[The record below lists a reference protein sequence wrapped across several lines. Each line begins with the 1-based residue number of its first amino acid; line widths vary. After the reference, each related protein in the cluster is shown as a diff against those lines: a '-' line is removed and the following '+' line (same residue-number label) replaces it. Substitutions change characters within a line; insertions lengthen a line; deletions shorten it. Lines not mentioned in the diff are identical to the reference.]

1 MAYGNKNNCATD
13 SRTIRTL
20 GSGETLGKPTPNDNM
35 QWNLESNEIQVKSI
49 IAGSGCT
56 VSSTDTEL
64 KITFDLDLY
73 TLLTN
78 TGITSACGESID
90 FEKLYGCSATGLYLL
105 NNRENS
111 AGIFIQ
117 DSSGN
122 VGIGTI
128 TPTAKL
134 QVSGSSIL
142 GASAGHTITFNA
154 SSAAVPNGLTFG
166 ANTFVIDE
174 TNGRVGVGVSSPTV
188 ELDVKGKIL
197 LGSASNLLI
206 EDGKIG
212 TISSGGLTLSAA
224 ANIVLDAGGGSV
236 VLKDN
241 ASTFLNIQNS
251 AAANVSLDAPGS
263 ITLDTSSGN
272 IIIKEASVKAL
283 DIRTSAATKVTF
295 KAPGDI
301 VFAASG
307 GNVLINDN
315 STSQATIFDF
325 DADSSKLTIY
335 DDAVNSDKFQ
345 ISVNASGQTTL
356 GTTHTAGTDGDIV
369 LDADGDIWLDALSG
383 SNAHVIFKKDG
394 STIVD
399 VVLSNSATVFDAVSD
414 IILDA
419 AGANVKFKSNSA
431 AIFDF
436 DIANNTMKIMHSADT
451 GDMFKV
457 QVVSAGATTISTIDD
472 DGTAGNL
479 TLDVDGDVIIDA
491 DGGNVTFKDDGTT
504 IFDVIYN
511 GATSFTIDA
520 PGDMILDLGGGDATL
535 KKNGTTFGA
544 LVESSNELVIKSG
557 TTPTTAITMTGAN
570 VAIAGNLTV
579 NGTTTTINS
588 TTTTVDDPI
597 MTLGGDTSAASD
609 DNKDRGIEFKYHNGT
624 GPQVGFFGYDDSL
637 NVFTAFTSATNSSE
651 VFAGTLGDA
660 RFDQVILNTIASMS
674 AAADITIDAGADII
688 LDADGANIIFKDN
701 SVTTLDIT
709 NSGAAAVVFD
719 APGNIVFDTPQNSGA
734 IILKTANSAA
744 ILSIS
749 NSGPAS
755 VVFDAPGSIVFDAD
769 GAIVRIKDAGITT
782 LDIGNSGASTV
793 VFDAPGNIVLDA
805 DGGEIILKDGGS
817 KKATL
822 ELTNSLRIA
831 TASGNLTLDAVGDII
846 LDADG
851 ANIILKDASVATLDI
866 TNSGASAVIF
876 DAPGNIVFDT
886 PQNSGAVILKTLG
899 SAAILS
905 ISNSGPAAVIFDAPG
920 NIVLDTP
927 QNSGAVI
934 LKTLGSAAILSI
946 SNSGPASVVF
956 DAPGNIVFDTS
967 QNSGAVIL
975 KTLGS
980 AAILSISNSG
990 PAAVIFD
997 APGNIV
1003 LDADG
1008 GIIRVK
1014 DNGATTLDIGNS
1026 GASTVVFDA
1035 PGNIVLDADGGI
1047 VRVKDNAVTTLDIAN
1062 SGASTVIFDAP
1073 GSIVLDVATNTGTV
1087 SFKHNGSAANIM
1099 LDPANSKIHLKNT
1112 TSAGG
1117 YILFGNSGGSPGF
1130 RLGSAGGLQFKNS
1143 GGAWANVVPA
1153 SAAIIG
1159 ATNGADN
1166 RLATFTSAAGLNGE
1180 ANLTFDGTDATIAGV
1195 GKLQFRDTASYIHSN
1210 DTNDLTVV
1218 AVDFTLDAGGD
1229 IILDADGGSV
1239 LIKDGNA
1246 GTILDIANSG
1256 ASTVVFDAT
1265 GQIIF
1270 DAGEAGILFKEAGS
1284 AAGMFF
1290 DIAKRKIHISPTAS
1304 AGGYLMFGTS
1314 GGAPGFR
1321 LSSVGA
1327 IQLKNSGGAWSN
1339 IVPASAA
1346 IIGATNGADNRIATF
1361 TSAAGLNGEA
1371 TLTFDGTDLLVTGV
1385 GKLAVGDSGTYINQ
1399 SSDASLE
1406 IVSDGL
1412 VRIDAGT
1419 EIVLDSD
1426 SGNVRILD
1434 AGVEALNIRNSG
1446 AAAVIF
1452 DAPGNIVLD
1461 TSQNSGA
1468 VILKTLGSAAIL
1480 SISNSGPAAVIFDAP
1495 GNIVFDTP
1503 QNSGAVI
1510 LKTLGSAA
1518 ILSISN
1524 SGPAS
1529 VVFDVTT
1536 KLIIDTTEGVRF
1548 KDNGSAT
1555 NMLIEPK
1562 TKKLYLGNT
1571 ASAGGYLLFGNSGGS
1586 PGLRKGSAG
1595 HIQFRTTHGGVWTN
1609 VYNSSGG
1616 VAQANA
1622 SNNRVVTSVDADNI
1636 NAEANL
1642 TFDGTDAKIAGVGKL
1657 QFRDTTSYIHSN
1669 DTNDL
1674 TVVATD
1680 LTLNLGNNLA
1690 VNVDGGVFSVLDD
1703 AQLMLDV
1710 THSAGASTT
1719 LLAGATRMFLATSAV
1734 GNRTIVDS
1742 HGGLITPALSIG
1754 RDMLQSMYGVSLS
1767 GSGGNQS
1774 GSYEIVSY
1782 NGANSQG
1789 SFIEFKRTRSTTLGA
1804 PLTSAGT
1811 IVLADDVLGGIRFK
1825 GSDGTSAADSA
1836 FVTFAEILAKA
1847 DGGTSAGA
1855 APGKL
1860 EFKLTPA
1867 AAKVPAVAMALMED
1881 GVLKLPT
1888 PGTGGLRIAT
1898 ATAGSVDIQT
1908 SQTISANGRSFKLTI
1923 TTHAAIDDGTRSVE
1937 ITVQNDKVLGSD
1949 DLIIMNM
1956 VSANAAGII
1965 PLVYNVTTG
1974 AFKLK
1979 ILNHSGSQLSG
1990 DSVLV
1995 FRGMVINDGT

>member
-1 MAYGNKNNCATD
+1 M
-13 SRTIRTL
+13 
-20 GSGETLGKPTPNDNM
+20 
-35 QWNLESNEIQVKSI
+35 
-49 IAGSGCT
+49 
-56 VSSTDTEL
+56 
-64 KITFDLDLY
+64 
-73 TLLTN
+73 
-78 TGITSACGESID
+78 
-90 FEKLYGCSATGLYLL
+90 
-105 NNRENS
+105 
-111 AGIFIQ
+111 
-117 DSSGN
+117 
-122 VGIGTI
+122 
-128 TPTAKL
+128 
-134 QVSGSSIL
+134 
-142 GASAGHTITFNA
+142 
-154 SSAAVPNGLTFG
+154 
-166 ANTFVIDE
+166 
-174 TNGRVGVGVSSPTV
+174 
-188 ELDVKGKIL
+188 
-197 LGSASNLLI
+197 
-206 EDGKIG
+206 
-212 TISSGGLTLSAA
+212 
-224 ANIVLDAGGGSV
+224 
-236 VLKDN
+236 
-241 ASTFLNIQNS
+241 
-251 AAANVSLDAPGS
+251 
-263 ITLDTSSGN
+263 
-272 IIIKEASVKAL
+272 
-283 DIRTSAATKVTF
+283 
-295 KAPGDI
+295 
-301 VFAASG
+301 
-307 GNVLINDN
+307 
-315 STSQATIFDF
+315 
-325 DADSSKLTIY
+325 
-335 DDAVNSDKFQ
+335 
-345 ISVNASGQTTL
+345 
-356 GTTHTAGTDGDIV
+356 
-369 LDADGDIWLDALSG
+369 
-383 SNAHVIFKKDG
+383 
-394 STIVD
+394 
-399 VVLSNSATVFDAVSD
+399 
-414 IILDA
+414 
-419 AGANVKFKSNSA
+419 
-431 AIFDF
+431 
-436 DIANNTMKIMHSADT
+436 
-451 GDMFKV
+451 
-457 QVVSAGATTISTIDD
+457 
-472 DGTAGNL
+472 
-479 TLDVDGDVIIDA
+479 
-491 DGGNVTFKDDGTT
+491 
-504 IFDVIYN
+504 
-511 GATSFTIDA
+511 
-520 PGDMILDLGGGDATL
+520 
-535 KKNGTTFGA
+535 
-544 LVESSNELVIKSG
+544 
-557 TTPTTAITMTGAN
+557 
-570 VAIAGNLTV
+570 
-579 NGTTTTINS
+579 
-588 TTTTVDDPI
+588 
-597 MTLGGDTSAASD
+597 
-609 DNKDRGIEFKYHNGT
+609 
-624 GPQVGFFGYDDSL
+624 
-637 NVFTAFTSATNSSE
+637 
-651 VFAGTLGDA
+651 
-660 RFDQVILNTIASMS
+660 
-674 AAADITIDAGADII
+674 
-688 LDADGANIIFKDN
+688 
-701 SVTTLDIT
+701 
-709 NSGAAAVVFD
+709 
-719 APGNIVFDTPQNSGA
+719 
-734 IILKTANSAA
+734 
-744 ILSIS
+744 
-749 NSGPAS
+749 
-755 VVFDAPGSIVFDAD
+755 
-769 GAIVRIKDAGITT
+769 
-782 LDIGNSGASTV
+782 
-793 VFDAPGNIVLDA
+793 
-805 DGGEIILKDGGS
+805 
-817 KKATL
+817 
-822 ELTNSLRIA
+822 
-831 TASGNLTLDAVGDII
+831 
-846 LDADG
+846 
-851 ANIILKDASVATLDI
+851 
-866 TNSGASAVIF
+866 
-876 DAPGNIVFDT
+876 
-886 PQNSGAVILKTLG
+886 
-899 SAAILS
+899 
-905 ISNSGPAAVIFDAPG
+905 
-920 NIVLDTP
+920 
-927 QNSGAVI
+927 
-934 LKTLGSAAILSI
+934 
-946 SNSGPASVVF
+946 
-956 DAPGNIVFDTS
+956 
-967 QNSGAVIL
+967 
-975 KTLGS
+975 
-980 AAILSISNSG
+980 
-990 PAAVIFD
+990 
-997 APGNIV
+997 
-1003 LDADG
+1003 
-1008 GIIRVK
+1008 
-1014 DNGATTLDIGNS
+1014 
-1026 GASTVVFDA
+1026 FDA

-1047 VRVKDNAVTTLDIAN
+1047 VRVKDNAVTTLDITN

-1239 LIKDGNA
+1239 LIKDGGA